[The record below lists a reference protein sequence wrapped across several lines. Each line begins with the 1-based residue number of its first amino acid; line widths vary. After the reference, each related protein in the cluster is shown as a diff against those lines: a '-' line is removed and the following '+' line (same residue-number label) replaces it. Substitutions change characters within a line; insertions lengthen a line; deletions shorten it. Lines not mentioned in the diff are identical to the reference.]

1 MSNYTI
7 ELRFLENPPMSKLF
21 DFQYDYY
28 MKGLVNDEIY
38 NQKKK
43 EFENKFLEF
52 YYFDEIGYKTPDRF
66 KQRLKNYLD
75 MGFKVWQERYKTELE
90 VEKQKINFLLN
101 KDLIEERITEGN
113 ATGNSSTTTTS
124 TNNSNT
130 TSTSTNN
137 SNTTSTSTSNSNT
150 TSTSTSN
157 SNTTANNKNTVND
170 TPDTRF
176 TSTENFATSI
186 TNDESSTQNTNS
198 NAGETTNTNSD
209 TGETTNTNTGTGET
223 TNTNSG
229 TGETINTSNQNS
241 NVNERFTSKGNI
253 GITSS
258 AELLEKWREVII
270 DIDNEIIE
278 GAEKF
283 FMQIL

>member
-7 ELRFLENPPMSKLF
+7 ELRFLENEPISKIF
-21 DFQYDYY
+21 DFNYTYY
-28 MKGLVNDEIY
+28 MKGLVSDEVY
-38 NQKKK
+38 KEKKK
-43 EFENKFLEF
+43 DFERKFIET
-52 YYFDEIGYKTPDRF
+52 YYFDEIGYTTPDRF

-75 MGFKVWQERYKTELE
+75 KGFKIWNERYKTELE

-101 KDLIEERITEGN
+101 KDLIEERVTEGN
-113 ATGNSSTTTTS
+113 ATGNSS
-124 TNNSNT
+124 
-130 TSTSTNN
+130 
-137 SNTTSTSTSNSNT
+137 T

-176 TSTENFATSI
+176 ATTENFATSI
-186 TNDESSTQNTNS
+186 TTDNTSSQSANT
-198 NAGETTNTNSD
+198 D
-209 TGETTNTNTGTGET
+209 TGETT
-223 TNTNSG
+223 S
-229 TGETINTSNQNS
+229 TSNQNN
-241 NVNERFTSKGNI
+241 NVTDKFTSKGNI

-258 AELLEKWREVII
+258 AELLEKWRSVII

-278 GAEKF
+278 EADRL

>member
-7 ELRFLENPPMSKLF
+7 ELRFLNNPPMNKLF
-21 DFQYDYY
+21 DFPYDYY
-28 MKGLVNDEIY
+28 MKGLVSDEIY

-43 EFENKFLEF
+43 EFEIKFLEF

-75 MGFKVWQERYKTELE
+75 MGFKKWQERYKTELE
-90 VEKQKINFLLN
+90 VQKQNINFLLN
-101 KDLIEERITEGN
+101 KDLTEERITEGN
-113 ATGNSSTTTTS
+113 ATGNSSTTSSSTT
-124 TNNSNT
+124 NS
-130 TSTSTNN
+130 
-137 SNTTSTSTSNSNT
+137 SN
-150 TSTSTSN
+150 
-157 SNTTANNKNTVND
+157 TANNKNTVND

-186 TNDESSTQNTNS
+186 TTDETTSKSSNTGS
-198 NAGETTNTNSD
+198 GETTN
-209 TGETTNTNTGTGET
+209 
-223 TNTNSG
+223 
-229 TGETINTSNQNS
+229 ISNQNS

-253 GITSS
+253 GVTSS

-278 GAEKF
+278 GADKY

>member
-7 ELRFLENPPMSKLF
+7 ELRFLNNPPMSKLF
-21 DFQYDYY
+21 DFEYVYY
-28 MKGLVNDEIY
+28 MKGLVSDEVY
-38 NQKKK
+38 EQKKK

-75 MGFKVWQERYKTELE
+75 MGFKKWNERYKTELE
-90 VEKQKINFLLN
+90 VEKQNINFLLN
-101 KDLIEERITEGN
+101 KDLTEERITEGN
-113 ATGNSSTTTTS
+113 ATGNSSTTS
-124 TNNSNT
+124 S
-130 TSTSTNN
+130 
-137 SNTTSTSTSNSNT
+137 STSNN
-150 TSTSTSN
+150 N
-157 SNTTANNKNTVND
+157 SSANNKNTVND

-186 TNDESSTQNTNS
+186 TTDETISNS
-198 NAGETTNTNSD
+198 
-209 TGETTNTNTGTGET
+209 TNTGTGET
-223 TNTNSG
+223 TS
-229 TGETINTSNQNS
+229 TSNQNN
-241 NVNERFTSKGNI
+241 NVRDKFTSKGNI
-253 GITSS
+253 GVTSS

>member
-7 ELRFLENPPMSKLF
+7 ELRFLENPPLTSLF
-21 DFQYDYY
+21 DFSYDYY
-28 MKGLVNDEIY
+28 MKGLVNDEVY
-38 NQKKK
+38 EQKKK

-52 YYFDEIGYKTPDRF
+52 YYFDEIGYKAPDRF

-75 MGFKVWQERYKTELE
+75 MGFKKWNERYKTELE

-113 ATGNSSTTTTS
+113 ATGNSSTTS
-124 TNNSNT
+124 S
-130 TSTSTNN
+130 
-137 SNTTSTSTSNSNT
+137 STSNN
-150 TSTSTSN
+150 N
-157 SNTTANNKNTVND
+157 SSANNKNTVND

-186 TNDESSTQNTNS
+186 TNDESTTNS
-198 NAGETTNTNSD
+198 SNTINGETT
-209 TGETTNTNTGTGET
+209 
-223 TNTNSG
+223 
-229 TGETINTSNQNS
+229 NTSNQNS

-253 GITSS
+253 GVTSS

-270 DIDNEIIE
+270 DIDNEIID
-278 GAEKF
+278 GAEKY

>member
-7 ELRFLENPPMSKLF
+7 ELRFLENPPMTKLF
-21 DFQYDYY
+21 DFSYDYY
-28 MKGLVNDEIY
+28 MKGLVSDEVY

-75 MGFKVWQERYKTELE
+75 MGFKKWQERYKTELE
-90 VEKQKINFLLN
+90 VEKQNINFLLN

-113 ATGNSSTTTTS
+113 ATGNSS
-124 TNNSNT
+124 
-130 TSTSTNN
+130 
-137 SNTTSTSTSNSNT
+137 T

-186 TNDESSTQNTNS
+186 TNDESTTNS
-198 NAGETTNTNSD
+198 SNTGNGETTS
-209 TGETTNTNTGTGET
+209 
-223 TNTNSG
+223 
-229 TGETINTSNQNS
+229 TSNQNS

-253 GITSS
+253 GVTSS
-258 AELLEKWREVII
+258 AELLEKWREIII

-278 GAEKF
+278 GAEKY

>member
-7 ELRFLENPPMSKLF
+7 ELRFLDNEPFNKLF
-21 DFQYDYY
+21 DFNYTYY
-28 MKGLVNDEIY
+28 MKGLVSDEVY
-38 NQKKK
+38 EEKKK
-43 EFENKFLEF
+43 EFEVKFLET
-52 YYFDEIGYKTPDRF
+52 YYFDEIGYTTPDRF

-75 MGFKVWQERYKTELE
+75 KGFKIWNERYKTELE

-101 KDLIEERITEGN
+101 KDLTEERVTEGN
-113 ATGNSSTTTTS
+113 ATGNSSTT
-124 TNNSNT
+124 
-130 TSTSTNN
+130 STSTN
-137 SNTTSTSTSNSNT
+137 
-150 TSTSTSN
+150 N

-186 TNDESSTQNTNS
+186 TDDESTTNS
-198 NAGETTNTNSD
+198 SNTGSGETT
-209 TGETTNTNTGTGET
+209 
-223 TNTNSG
+223 
-229 TGETINTSNQNS
+229 NTSNQNS
-241 NVNERFTSKGNI
+241 NVNEKFTSKGNI

-258 AELLEKWREVII
+258 AELLEKWRDVII

-278 GAEKF
+278 GAEIF

>member
-7 ELRFLENPPMSKLF
+7 ELRFLENPPMTKLF

-28 MKGLVNDEIY
+28 MKDLVPEEVY
-38 NQKKK
+38 QQKKK

-75 MGFKVWQERYKTELE
+75 MGFKKWQERYNTELE
-90 VEKQKINFLLN
+90 VQKQNINFLLN
-101 KDLIEERITEGN
+101 KDLIEERTTEGN
-113 ATGNSSTTTTS
+113 ATGNST
-124 TNNSNT
+124 
-130 TSTSTNN
+130 
-137 SNTTSTSTSNSNT
+137 TTSTSTSNTNN
-150 TSTSTSN
+150 N
-157 SNTTANNKNTVND
+157 SSNKNIVND

-186 TNDESSTQNTNS
+186 TTDETTSNSTNTGN
-198 NAGETTNTNSD
+198 GETT
-209 TGETTNTNTGTGET
+209 
-223 TNTNSG
+223 
-229 TGETINTSNQNS
+229 NTSNQNS

-253 GITSS
+253 GVTSS

-270 DIDNEIIE
+270 DIDNEIID
-278 GAEKF
+278 GAEKY

>member
-7 ELRFLENPPMSKLF
+7 ELRFLNNPPMTSLF

-28 MKGLVNDEIY
+28 MKGLVSDEIY

-43 EFENKFLEF
+43 EFEIKFLEF

-75 MGFKVWQERYKTELE
+75 MGFKVWNERYKTELE
-90 VEKQKINFLLN
+90 VQKQNINFLLN
-101 KDLIEERITEGN
+101 KDLIEERKTEGN
-113 ATGNSSTTTTS
+113 ATGNSSTTSSSTT
-124 TNNSNT
+124 
-130 TSTSTNN
+130 
-137 SNTTSTSTSNSNT
+137 
-150 TSTSTSN
+150 N

-186 TNDESSTQNTNS
+186 TNDESTTNS
-198 NAGETTNTNSD
+198 SNTGSGETT
-209 TGETTNTNTGTGET
+209 
-223 TNTNSG
+223 
-229 TGETINTSNQNS
+229 NTSNQNS
-241 NVNERFTSKGNI
+241 NINERFTSKGNI
-253 GITSS
+253 GVTSS
-258 AELLEKWREVII
+258 AELLEKWRDVII

>member
-7 ELRFLENPPMSKLF
+7 ELRFLENPPLTSLF
-21 DFQYDYY
+21 DFSYDYY
-28 MKGLVNDEIY
+28 MKGLVSDEVY
-38 NQKKK
+38 EQKKK

-52 YYFDEIGYKTPDRF
+52 YYFDEIGYKAPDRF

-75 MGFKVWQERYKTELE
+75 MGFKKWNERYKTELE

-113 ATGNSSTTTTS
+113 ATGNSSTTS
-124 TNNSNT
+124 S
-130 TSTSTNN
+130 
-137 SNTTSTSTSNSNT
+137 STSNN
-150 TSTSTSN
+150 N
-157 SNTTANNKNTVND
+157 SSANNKNTVND

-186 TNDESSTQNTNS
+186 TTDENSSNSSNTAN
-198 NAGETTNTNSD
+198 GETT
-209 TGETTNTNTGTGET
+209 
-223 TNTNSG
+223 
-229 TGETINTSNQNS
+229 NTSNQNS
-241 NVNERFTSKGNI
+241 SMSEKFTSKGNI
-253 GITSS
+253 GVTSS

>member
-7 ELRFLENPPMSKLF
+7 ELRFLDNPPMTSLF
-21 DFQYDYY
+21 DFSYDYY
-28 MKGLVNDEIY
+28 MKGLVSDEVY
-38 NQKKK
+38 EQKKK
-43 EFENKFLEF
+43 DFENKFLEF

-75 MGFKVWQERYKTELE
+75 MGFKKWQERYNTELE
-90 VEKQKINFLLN
+90 VQKQNINFLLN
-101 KDLIEERITEGN
+101 KDIIEERITEGN
-113 ATGNSSTTTTS
+113 ATGTATS
-124 TNNSNT
+124 
-130 TSTSTNN
+130 
-137 SNTTSTSTSNSNT
+137 TSTSTSNSNN
-150 TSTSTSN
+150 N
-157 SNTTANNKNTVND
+157 SSNKNVVND

-186 TNDESSTQNTNS
+186 TTDETSSNSTNTGN
-198 NAGETTNTNSD
+198 GETT
-209 TGETTNTNTGTGET
+209 
-223 TNTNSG
+223 
-229 TGETINTSNQNS
+229 NTSNQNS

-278 GAEKF
+278 EAEKF

>member
-7 ELRFLENPPMSKLF
+7 ELRFLDNPPMSKLF
-21 DFQYDYY
+21 DFSYDYY
-28 MKGLVNDEIY
+28 MKGLVNDEVY
-38 NQKKK
+38 EQKKK

-75 MGFKVWQERYKTELE
+75 MGFKKWQERYNTELE
-90 VEKQKINFLLN
+90 VQKQNINFLLN

-113 ATGNSSTTTTS
+113 ATGTA
-124 TNNSNT
+124 
-130 TSTSTNN
+130 
-137 SNTTSTSTSNSNT
+137 TSTSTSTTNTNNNS
-150 TSTSTSN
+150 
-157 SNTTANNKNTVND
+157 NNKNTVND

-186 TNDESSTQNTNS
+186 TTDETSSNSTNTGN
-198 NAGETTNTNSD
+198 GETT
-209 TGETTNTNTGTGET
+209 
-223 TNTNSG
+223 
-229 TGETINTSNQNS
+229 NTSNQNS
-241 NVNERFTSKGNI
+241 NLNERFISKGNI
-253 GITSS
+253 GVTSS

-270 DIDNEIIE
+270 DIDNEIID
-278 GAEKF
+278 GAEKY

>member
-7 ELRFLENPPMSKLF
+7 ELRFLDNPPFNEVFNFNYS
-21 DFQYDYY
+21 YY
-28 MKGLVNDEIY
+28 MKGLVSEDVYE
-38 NQKKK
+38 QKKK
-43 EFENKFLEF
+43 EFERKFIET
-52 YYFDEIGYKTPDRF
+52 YYFDEIGYTTPDRF

-75 MGFKVWQERYKTELE
+75 KGFKIWNERYKTELE

-113 ATGNSSTTTTS
+113 ATGNSSTTS
-124 TNNSNT
+124 S
-130 TSTSTNN
+130 
-137 SNTTSTSTSNSNT
+137 STSNN
-150 TSTSTSN
+150 N
-157 SNTTANNKNTVND
+157 SSANNKNVVND

-186 TNDESSTQNTNS
+186 TNDESTTNS
-198 NAGETTNTNSD
+198 TNTINGETT
-209 TGETTNTNTGTGET
+209 
-223 TNTNSG
+223 
-229 TGETINTSNQNS
+229 NTSNQNS

-258 AELLEKWREVII
+258 AELLEKWRDIII

-278 GAEKF
+278 EADKL

>member
-7 ELRFLENPPMSKLF
+7 ELRFLNNPPMSKLF
-21 DFQYDYY
+21 DFQYNYY
-28 MKGLVNDEIY
+28 MKDLVSEDVY

-75 MGFKVWQERYKTELE
+75 MGFKKWQERYNTELE
-90 VEKQKINFLLN
+90 VQKQNINFLLN
-101 KDLIEERITEGN
+101 KDLTEERITEGN
-113 ATGNSSTTTTS
+113 ATGNSSTTS
-124 TNNSNT
+124 S
-130 TSTSTNN
+130 
-137 SNTTSTSTSNSNT
+137 
-150 TSTSTSN
+150 STSN

-186 TNDESSTQNTNS
+186 TNDETTTNS
-198 NAGETTNTNSD
+198 SNTGSGETT
-209 TGETTNTNTGTGET
+209 
-223 TNTNSG
+223 
-229 TGETINTSNQNS
+229 NTSNQNS
-241 NVNERFTSKGNI
+241 NVNEKFTSKGNI
-253 GITSS
+253 GVTSS

-278 GAEKF
+278 GAEKY

>member
-7 ELRFLENPPMSKLF
+7 ELRFLENPPFNKLF
-21 DFQYDYY
+21 NFEYDYY
-28 MKGLVNDEIY
+28 MKGLVSDEVY

-75 MGFKVWQERYKTELE
+75 MGFKVWNERYNTELE
-90 VEKQKINFLLN
+90 VEKQEINFLLN
-101 KDLIEERITEGN
+101 KDLTEERITEGN
-113 ATGNSSTTTTS
+113 ATGNSS
-124 TNNSNT
+124 
-130 TSTSTNN
+130 
-137 SNTTSTSTSNSNT
+137 T

-186 TNDESSTQNTNS
+186 TNDESTTNS
-198 NAGETTNTNSD
+198 SNTGNGETT
-209 TGETTNTNTGTGET
+209 
-223 TNTNSG
+223 
-229 TGETINTSNQNS
+229 NTSNQNS
-241 NVNERFTSKGNI
+241 NVNEKFTSKGNI

-258 AELLEKWREVII
+258 AELLEKCREVII

-278 GAEKF
+278 NADMF

>member
-7 ELRFLENPPMSKLF
+7 ELRFLDNPPFNEVFNF
-21 DFQYDYY
+21 DYNYY
-28 MKGLVNDEIY
+28 MKDLVSEEVY
-38 NQKKK
+38 QQKKK
-43 EFENKFLEF
+43 EFEIKFIET
-52 YYFDEIGYKTPDRF
+52 YYFDEIGYTTPDRF

-75 MGFKVWQERYKTELE
+75 KGFKIWNERYKTELE

-101 KDLIEERITEGN
+101 KDLTEERVTEGN
-113 ATGNSSTTTTS
+113 ATGNSSTT
-124 TNNSNT
+124 
-130 TSTSTNN
+130 STSTN
-137 SNTTSTSTSNSNT
+137 
-150 TSTSTSN
+150 N

-186 TNDESSTQNTNS
+186 TDDESTTNS
-198 NAGETTNTNSD
+198 SNTGSGETT
-209 TGETTNTNTGTGET
+209 
-223 TNTNSG
+223 
-229 TGETINTSNQNS
+229 NTSNQNS
-241 NVNERFTSKGNI
+241 NVNEKFTSKGNI

-258 AELLEKWREVII
+258 AELLEKWRDVII

-278 GAEKF
+278 GAEIF

>member
-7 ELRFLENPPMSKLF
+7 ELRFLETPPVYNVF
-21 DFQYDYY
+21 DFDYVYY
-28 MKGLVNDEIY
+28 MKGLVSDEVY
-38 NQKKK
+38 EQKKK
-43 EFENKFLEF
+43 EFENKFIDF
-52 YYFDEIGYKTPDRF
+52 YYFDEIGYNTPDRF

-75 MGFKVWQERYKTELE
+75 MGFKKWQERYKTELE
-90 VEKQKINFLLN
+90 VEIQKINFLLN

-113 ATGNSSTTTTS
+113 ATGNSSTTS
-124 TNNSNT
+124 S
-130 TSTSTNN
+130 
-137 SNTTSTSTSNSNT
+137 STSNN
-150 TSTSTSN
+150 N
-157 SNTTANNKNTVND
+157 SSANNKNTVND

-186 TNDESSTQNTNS
+186 TNDESTTNS
-198 NAGETTNTNSD
+198 SNTINGETR
-209 TGETTNTNTGTGET
+209 
-223 TNTNSG
+223 
-229 TGETINTSNQNS
+229 NTSNQNS

-253 GITSS
+253 GVTSS

-278 GAEKF
+278 NADMF

>member
-7 ELRFLENPPMSKLF
+7 ELRFLENPPLTSLF
-21 DFQYDYY
+21 DFSYDYY
-28 MKGLVNDEIY
+28 MKGLVNDEVY
-38 NQKKK
+38 EQKKK

-75 MGFKVWQERYKTELE
+75 MGFKKWQERYKTELE
-90 VEKQKINFLLN
+90 VERQNINFLLN
-101 KDLIEERITEGN
+101 KDLIEERTTEGN
-113 ATGNSSTTTTS
+113 ATGTATS
-124 TNNSNT
+124 
-130 TSTSTNN
+130 
-137 SNTTSTSTSNSNT
+137 TSTSTSNTNN
-150 TSTSTSN
+150 N
-157 SNTTANNKNTVND
+157 SSNKNTVND

-186 TNDESSTQNTNS
+186 TTDETSSNSTNTGN
-198 NAGETTNTNSD
+198 GETT
-209 TGETTNTNTGTGET
+209 
-223 TNTNSG
+223 
-229 TGETINTSNQNS
+229 NTSNQNS
-241 NVNERFTSKGNI
+241 NLNERFTSKGNI
-253 GITSS
+253 GVTSS

-278 GAEKF
+278 GAEKY

>member
-7 ELRFLENPPMSKLF
+7 ELRFLENPPFNKLF
-21 DFQYDYY
+21 DFHYDYY
-28 MKGLVNDEIY
+28 MKGLVSDEVY

-75 MGFKVWQERYKTELE
+75 RGFKIWNERYKTELE
-90 VEKQKINFLLN
+90 VEKQNINFLLN
-101 KDLIEERITEGN
+101 KDLVEERITEGN
-113 ATGNSSTTTTS
+113 TTGNSS
-124 TNNSNT
+124 
-130 TSTSTNN
+130 
-137 SNTTSTSTSNSNT
+137 TTSTSTSNSNT

-157 SNTTANNKNTVND
+157 SNTTSRSTSNSNTTANNKNIVND

-186 TNDESSTQNTNS
+186 TIDESSTQNTNS
-198 NAGETTNTNSD
+198 GA
-209 TGETTNTNTGTGET
+209 GETTNTNTGTGET

-229 TGETINTSNQNS
+229 AGETTNTSNQNS
-241 NVNERFTSKGNI
+241 NLNERFTSKGNI
-253 GITSS
+253 GVTSS

-278 GAEKF
+278 NADMF

>member
-7 ELRFLENPPMSKLF
+7 ELRFLENPPLTSLF
-21 DFQYDYY
+21 DFSYDYY
-28 MKGLVNDEIY
+28 MKGLVSDEVY
-38 NQKKK
+38 EQKKK

-52 YYFDEIGYKTPDRF
+52 YYFDEIGYKAPDRF

-75 MGFKVWQERYKTELE
+75 MGFKKWNERYKTELE

-101 KDLIEERITEGN
+101 KDLTEERITEGN
-113 ATGNSSTTTTS
+113 ATGNSS
-124 TNNSNT
+124 
-130 TSTSTNN
+130 
-137 SNTTSTSTSNSNT
+137 T

-186 TNDESSTQNTNS
+186 TDDESTTNS
-198 NAGETTNTNSD
+198 S
-209 TGETTNTNTGTGET
+209 NTGSGKT
-223 TNTNSG
+223 T
-229 TGETINTSNQNS
+229 NTSNQNS
-241 NVNERFTSKGNI
+241 NVNEKFTSKGNI

-258 AELLEKWREVII
+258 AELLEKWRSVII

>member
-7 ELRFLENPPMSKLF
+7 ELRFLENPPMTTLF
-21 DFQYDYY
+21 DFSYDYY
-28 MKGLVNDEIY
+28 MKGLVSDEVY
-38 NQKKK
+38 EQKKK

-75 MGFKVWQERYKTELE
+75 MGFKKWQERYNTELE
-90 VEKQKINFLLN
+90 VQKQNINFLLN

-113 ATGNSSTTTTS
+113 ATGNSTTTS
-124 TNNSNT
+124 SNT
-130 TSTSTNN
+130 TN
-137 SNTTSTSTSNSNT
+137 SNSSSNS
-150 TSTSTSN
+150 
-157 SNTTANNKNTVND
+157 KNTVND

-186 TNDESSTQNTNS
+186 TTDETSSNSTNTGN
-198 NAGETTNTNSD
+198 GETT
-209 TGETTNTNTGTGET
+209 
-223 TNTNSG
+223 
-229 TGETINTSNQNS
+229 NTSNQNS
-241 NVNERFTSKGNI
+241 NLNERFISKGNI
-253 GITSS
+253 GVTSS

-270 DIDNEIIE
+270 DIDNEIID
-278 GAEKF
+278 GAEKY